1 MHCCICTV
9 PDVIGKFLLIA
20 TSAAQ
25 LPVQKHNKDQ
35 EDKDEEQGT
44 NNGANYHSSSVW
56 SCKISMKNIKLF
68 TLKFCFNILFQRNKS
83 IKTVIPKQLIVI
95 LLLNPFP
102 SRKSTVQSHL
112 DWFEL
117 CLCTPEAKLW
127 CYPIT
132 YGPHSVSACTWKWFM
147 NFWFSW
153 VNGLNLHIT
162 LAWLYKMLS
171 NTSLLSHTNTCKVL
185 GWYTWYTHEKLFQ
198 VN

>member
-68 TLKFCFNILFQRNKS
+68 ILKFCFNILFQRNKS

-102 SRKSTVQSHL
+102 SGKSTVQSHL

-132 YGPHSVSACTWKWFM
+132 YGPHSVCVCLYLKMVYEFLIFLSKWFELAYHSCSTKC
-147 NFWFSW
+147 FPTHLSF
-153 VNGLNLHIT
+153 HT
-162 LAWLYKMLS
+162 L
-171 NTSLLSHTNTCKVL
+171 
-185 GWYTWYTHEKLFQ
+185 THAKCLADILDILMRSFFK
-198 VN
+198 

>member
-1 MHCCICTV
+1 MHWCICTV

-20 TSAAQ
+20 MSAAQ

-56 SCKISMKNIKLF
+56 SCKISMKNIQLF
-68 TLKFCFNILFQRNKS
+68 TLKFCFKILFQRNKR
-83 IKTVIPKQLIVI
+83 IKTLIPKQLTVI

-102 SRKSTVQSHL
+102 SGKSTVQSHL

-132 YGPHSVSACTWKWFM
+132 YGPHSVYLCLSVLENGLWI
-147 NFWFSW
+147 SW
-153 VNGLNLHIT
+153 VNVWTCI
-162 LAWLYKMLS
+162 
-171 NTSLLSHTNTCKVL
+171 SL
-185 GWYTWYTHEKLFQ
+185 
-198 VN
+198 